1 MTKHTFPIISDSE
14 LIVPLISVKLSTGQT
29 VIALIDTGADICL
42 VDKRLVK
49 GCPELKALTQVVG
62 KTTVRGIEGERPFIM
77 AMTTLH
83 AAPKELQEGEVY
95 IEVKAMLDDLSNLSE
110 KMRET
115 RALPGDVSL
124 LIGSD
129 VLREH
134 RARIDYGKMEVT
146 LYQTRKK

>member
-1 MTKHTFPIISDSE
+1 MD
-14 LIVPLISVKLSTGQT
+14 LSTGQT
-29 VIALIDTGADICL
+29 VVALIDTGADICL

-49 GCPELKALTQVVG
+49 SSPELKAGLEVVG
-62 KTTVRGIEGERPFIM
+62 KTMVRGIEGERPFIM

-83 AAPKELQEGEVY
+83 AAAKELQEGEVY

-115 RALPGDVSL
+115 RTLPGDISL

-129 VLREH
+129 FLREH
-134 RARIDYGKMEVT
+134 KARIDFRKKEVI
-146 LYQTRKK
+146 LYQTKNN